1 MKIRLSQIADDPFLW
16 QETLDIP
23 LAELD
28 RSELASITP
37 VECRGKAARLESGF
51 YLHADLAYTQILI
64 CDRCLGEY
72 EEPVDESLDL
82 LVQTGDDT
90 GDVEEEK
97 ELEEKE
103 LGFLQL
109 EGEVLDT
116 EPLVRE
122 QVQLGIPMKPLC
134 REDCKGLCSECGKD
148 LNEGECECTDD
159 EIDPR
164 WAALAALKKPE
175 KQGS

>member
-37 VECRGKAARLESGF
+37 VECQGKITRLESGF
-51 YLHADLAYTQILI
+51 YFHTDLAYTQTLV

-72 EEPVDESLDL
+72 EESVDESIDL
-82 LVQTGDDT
+82 LVQTGDET
-90 GDVEEEK
+90 GEIAEER
-97 ELEEKE
+97 ELEEEE

-116 EPLVRE
+116 EPLIRE

-134 REDCKGLCSECGKD
+134 REDCKGLCSDCGKD
-148 LNEGECECTDD
+148 LNEGECDCAHE

-175 KQGS
+175 ETGA